1 MKKAIPFVLI
11 TALCFATLEP
21 ISGQIAAN
29 INPAAMTAIRF
40 VFGGIILLPFAI
52 SAIKKHNIKISFKT
66 IFSLFLLSVL
76 LIGASMVPLQYAVLE
91 AKKAELST
99 AVVAIIFCCNS
110 VFTAIFSAIILKEK
124 ISLRSWLG
132 IFLCLLGIIIS
143 SNITSG
149 IGVLSVVLALVSAI
163 TMGLYTVISK
173 KFIKAVPGV
182 VQNSFSF
189 IMGGIALAIV
199 LLFVNIPIL
208 PTSGNLTLNLGVLA
222 YLGIVVTGI
231 GYAAFF
237 KAIEFGSATVA
248 SSAFLIKPVLAPFA
262 ALLTSFLFIGSAEPI
277 KWYVWVAI
285 PLVFAGSILMLKPKT
300 K

>member
-21 ISGQIAAN
+21 ISGQIASN

-40 VFGGIILLPFAI
+40 IIGGLILLPFALI
-52 SAIKKHNIKISFKT
+52 AIKKHQVKISGKT
-66 IFSLFLLSVL
+66 VFSMFLLSIL
-76 LIGASMVPLQYAVLE
+76 LIFASMVPLQYAVLE
-91 AKKAELST
+91 AKTAKLST

-110 VFTAIFSAIILKEK
+110 VFTAIFSSIILKEK
-124 ISLRSWLG
+124 ISIRSWLG
-132 IFLCLLGIIIS
+132 IALCLIGIIVS
-143 SNITSG
+143 SNISSG
-149 IGVLSVVLALVSAI
+149 VGLVSVGLALLSAI

-182 VQNSFSF
+182 VQNAFSF
-189 IMGGIALAIV
+189 IMGGFALAAVV
-199 LLFVNIPIL
+199 LVSGISVA
-208 PTSGNLTLNLGVLA
+208 PTTGNPALNWGILA

-248 SSAFLIKPVLAPFA
+248 SSAFLIKPVLSPFA
-262 ALLTSFLFIGSAEPI
+262 AVLISLIFTGIGESI

-285 PLVFAGSILMLKPKT
+285 PLVFAGSVLMMKPK

>member
-1 MKKAIPFVLI
+1 MKRAIPFVLI

-149 IGVLSVVLALVSAI
+149 IGVLSVVLSLVSAI

-199 LLFVNIPIL
+199 LLCASTPIL

-262 ALLTSFLFIGSAEPI
+262 ALLTSFLFTGSAEPI

>member
-40 VFGGIILLPFAI
+40 ILGGIILLPFALV
-52 SAIKKHNIKISFKT
+52 AIKKHNVKINYKT
-66 IFSLFLLSVL
+66 LLALFLLSVL
-76 LIGASMVPLQYAVLE
+76 LIGTSMVPLQYAVLE
-91 AKKAELST
+91 AKKAELSI

-110 VFTAIFSAIILKEK
+110 VFTAIFSAIILKDK
-124 ISLRSWLG
+124 ISLRSCVG
-132 IFLCLLGIIIS
+132 ILLCLLGILIS

-149 IGVLSVVLALVSAI
+149 VGVLSVILALVSAI

-173 KFIKAVPGV
+173 KFIKAIPGV
-182 VQNSFSF
+182 VQNALSF

-199 LLFVNIPIL
+199 LLILKTPLFPTTGNIA
-208 PTSGNLTLNLGVLA
+208 LNIGVIA
-222 YLGIVVTGI
+222 YLGVVVTGI

-248 SSAFLIKPVLAPFA
+248 SSAFLIKPILSPFA
-262 ALLTSFLFIGSAEPI
+262 AVIIAFIFTGSGESI
-277 KWYVWVAI
+277 NWYVWVAI
-285 PLVFAGSILMLKPKT
+285 PLVFAGSVLMLKPKT
-300 K
+300 E

>member
-21 ISGQIAAN
+21 VSGHIASN

-40 VFGGIILLPFAI
+40 IIGGIILLPFAI
-52 SAIKKHNIKISFKT
+52 AAIKKHNVKIAPKT
-66 IFSLFLLSVL
+66 IFNLFLLSVL

-99 AVVAIIFCCNS
+99 AVIAIIFCCNS
-110 VFTAIFSAIILKEK
+110 VFTAIFSSVILKEK
-124 ISLRSWLG
+124 ISLKSWIG
-132 IFLCLLGIIIS
+132 IILCLIGIVIS

-149 IGVLSVVLALVSAI
+149 IGVVSVGLALLSAI

-182 VQNSFSF
+182 VQNAFSF

-199 LLFVNIPIL
+199 LLIGGVQITPNTGDSL
-208 PTSGNLTLNLGVLA
+208 MNWGVLL

-248 SSAFLIKPVLAPFA
+248 SSAFLIKPILAPFA
-262 ALLTSFLFIGSAEPI
+262 ALLVSLLFTGASEPI
-277 KWYVWVAI
+277 KWFVWAAI
-285 PLVFAGSILMLKPKT
+285 PFVFIGSVLMMKAKN

>member
-21 ISGQIAAN
+21 VSGHIAAN

-40 VFGGIILLPFAI
+40 IIGGLILLPFAI
-52 SAIKKHNIKISFKT
+52 SAIKKQNIKISFKT

-76 LIGASMVPLQYAVLE
+76 LLGASMVPLQYAVLE
-91 AKKAELST
+91 AKKANLST

-110 VFTAIFSAIILKEK
+110 VFTAIFSAIILKDK
-124 ISLRSWLG
+124 ISLRSWVG
-132 IFLCLLGIIIS
+132 IFLCLLGIVIS

-149 IGVLSVVLALVSAI
+149 IGVLSVVLALISAI

-173 KFIKAVPGV
+173 KFIKAIPGV
-182 VQNSFSF
+182 VQNAFSF
-189 IMGGIALAIV
+189 IMGGVALAVV
-199 LLFVNIPIL
+199 LLIL
-208 PTSGNLTLNLGVLA
+208 NNPVFPTSGNLTLNLGVLA

-262 ALLTSFLFIGSAEPI
+262 ALLVSLIFTGSAESI
-277 KWYVWVAI
+277 KWYVWAAI
-285 PLVFAGSILMLKPKT
+285 PLVFAGSILMLKPKV

>member
-124 ISLRSWLG
+124 ISLRSWIG

-199 LLFVNIPIL
+199 LLCVNIPIL
-208 PTSGNLTLNLGVLA
+208 PTSGNLALNLGVLA

-262 ALLTSFLFIGSAEPI
+262 ALLTSFLFTGSAEPI

>member
-40 VFGGIILLPFAI
+40 IIGGLILMPFAVI
-52 SAIKKHNIKISFKT
+52 TIKKHNVQVTAKSLLM
-66 IFSLFLLSVL
+66 LFLLSVL

-110 VFTAIFSAIILKEK
+110 VFTAIFSAIILKDK
-124 ISLRSWLG
+124 ISLRSCVG
-132 IFLCLLGIIIS
+132 ILLCLLGILIS

-149 IGVLSVVLALVSAI
+149 VGVLSVILALVSAI

-173 KFIKAVPGV
+173 KFIKAIPGV
-182 VQNSFSF
+182 VQNALSF

-199 LLFVNIPIL
+199 LLILKTPLFPTTGNIA
-208 PTSGNLTLNLGVLA
+208 LNIGVIA
-222 YLGIVVTGI
+222 YLGVVVTGI

-248 SSAFLIKPVLAPFA
+248 SSAFLIKPILSPFA
-262 ALLTSFLFIGSAEPI
+262 AVIIAFIFTGSGESI
-277 KWYVWVAI
+277 NWYVWAAI
-285 PLVFAGSILMLKPKT
+285 PLVFAGSVLMLKPKT
-300 K
+300 E

>member
-40 VFGGIILLPFAI
+40 IIGGLILLPFAI

-76 LIGASMVPLQYAVLE
+76 LLGASMVPLQYAVLE
-91 AKKAELST
+91 AKKANLST

-110 VFTAIFSAIILKEK
+110 VFTAIFSAIILKDK
-124 ISLRSWLG
+124 ISLRSWIG
-132 IFLCLLGIIIS
+132 IFLCLLGIVIS

-173 KFIKAVPGV
+173 KFIKAIPGV

-199 LLFVNIPIL
+199 LLFINVPIL
-208 PTSGNLTLNLGVLA
+208 PTSGDLTTNLLVLA

-262 ALLTSFLFIGSAEPI
+262 ALLISFLFTGAAEPI

-300 K
+300 I

>member
-21 ISGQIAAN
+21 VSGHIAQN
-29 INPAAMTAIRF
+29 INPSAMTAIRF
-40 VFGGIILLPFAI
+40 IIGGIILLPFAFV
-52 SAIKKHNIKISFKT
+52 AIKKHNVQINLKT
-66 IFSLFLLSVL
+66 LFNLFLLSIL

-110 VFTAIFSAIILKEK
+110 VFTAIFSAVILKEK
-124 ISLRSWLG
+124 ISVRSWIG
-132 IFLCLLGIIIS
+132 IALCLVGIVIS
-143 SNITSG
+143 SNISSG
-149 IGVLSVVLALVSAI
+149 VGIVSVALALLSAI

-173 KFIKAVPGV
+173 KFIKAIPGV
-182 VQNSFSF
+182 VQNAFSF
-189 IMGGIALAIV
+189 IMGGIALGVV
-199 LLFVNIPIL
+199 LLVFGIPLL
-208 PTSGNLTLNLGVLA
+208 PTSGDLVLNLGILA

-237 KAIEFGSATVA
+237 KAIEFGSATMA
-248 SSAFLIKPVLAPFA
+248 SSAFLIKPILAPFA
-262 ALLTSFLFIGSAEPI
+262 ALLVAFVFTGVFEAIA
-277 KWYVWVAI
+277 WYVWIAI
-285 PLVFAGSILMLKPKT
+285 PFVFVGSVLMLKPKT

>member
-149 IGVLSVVLALVSAI
+149 IGVLSVILALVSAI

>member
-21 ISGQIAAN
+21 VSGHIAAN

-40 VFGGIILLPFAI
+40 IIGGLILLPFAI
-52 SAIKKHNIKISFKT
+52 SAIKKNNINISFKT

-110 VFTAIFSAIILKEK
+110 VFTAIFSAVILKEK
-124 ISLRSWLG
+124 ISLRSWSG
-132 IFLCLLGIIIS
+132 IILCLLGIVIS

-149 IGVLSVVLALVSAI
+149 VGVLSVVLALVSAI

-173 KFIKAVPGV
+173 KFIKAIPGV

-189 IMGGIALAIV
+189 IMGGITLAIV

-208 PTSGNLTLNLGVLA
+208 PTSGNLILTFGVLA

-262 ALLTSFLFIGSAEPI
+262 ALLVSLVFTGSAEAI
-277 KWYVWVAI
+277 KWYVWAAI
-285 PLVFAGSILMLKPKT
+285 PLVFAGSILMLKPKA